1 MGEIWTRKYKPKN
14 VSEIIG
20 QKNKHALKKH
30 IEKGEKAIFL
40 HGPIGT
46 GKTSSVY
53 AIANELG
60 YEVLE
65 INASDKRSKKSLEET
80 LEGAVNQGSL
90 FGNNKIILVDELEAL
105 SGRYDRGGKTKISKL
120 IQKTSFP
127 IVLIATDAYDRSLK
141 TLRKKSKLVK
151 YTNPSHE
158 DITKFLTSILDKEG
172 LQYEKKAIRH
182 LARISG
188 GDVRAALNDLQ
199 SVTYTPKI
207 TMNDVRNLS
216 DREKEQEIKEALNI
230 IFKTKNPQISRQ
242 AFNNVDANLEDL
254 FLWMQANIPREYT
267 KPKDLSKALEN
278 LALADVFHGRI
289 RRWQYYRFYVY
300 CYDLISAGV
309 SLSKDEK
316 YTNTTY
322 KESRRKL
329 TIWIMNRSVQK
340 KKDIAQKIADKTHSS
355 QKSILTNY
363 WPYMH
368 YMLKKQLAELTTH
381 LELEQKEVN
390 WIKKKL

>member
-1 MGEIWTRKYKPKN
+1 MGEIWTRKYAPKK

-20 QKNKHALKKH
+20 QKNKEKLKKY
-30 IEKGEKAIFL
+30 IQKGEKAIFL

-53 AIANELG
+53 AIANELN

-80 LEGAVNQGSL
+80 LEGAINQGSL
-90 FGNNKIILVDELEAL
+90 FGKSKIILVDELEAL
-105 SGRYDRGGKTKISKL
+105 SGRYDRGGKTKIGKL
-120 IQKTSFP
+120 LQKTSFP
-127 IVLIATDAYDRSLK
+127 IVLVAVDAYDRSLK
-141 TLRKKSKLVK
+141 SLRKKSKLVEYK
-151 YTNPSHE
+151 KPSHQ
-158 DITKFLTSILDKEG
+158 DLTHFLSSILEKENVE
-172 LQYEKKAIRH
+172 YEEKALRH

-199 SVTYTPKI
+199 SVSYGSKI
-207 TMNDVRNLS
+207 TMDKVKTLS
-216 DREKEQEIKEALNI
+216 DREKEQEIKDALNI
-230 IFKTKNPQISRQ
+230 IFKTKNPEISRK
-242 AFNNVDANLEDL
+242 AFDNVDANLDDL

-267 KPKDLSKALEN
+267 KPKDLSKAFEN
-278 LALADVFHGRI
+278 LALADVFFGRI

-300 CYDLISAGV
+300 CYDLLTAGI
-309 SLSKDEK
+309 SLSKEER
-316 YTNTTY
+316 YSNTTY

-340 KKDIAQKIADKTHSS
+340 KKDIAQKIAMKTHSS
-355 QKSILTNY
+355 QKSIVSNY

-368 YMLKKQLAELTTH
+368 YMLKKQLPELKDY
-381 LELEQKEVN
+381 LELEKKEIN